1 MWAVST
7 IPPTG
12 YKSFGM
18 LVMKEN
24 YFFCSDL
31 KVVSAVVIPAT
42 LECFTFFS
50 IGLINLDDSAILIFS
65 EFFSKDSFMSKNY

>member
-24 YFFCSDL
+24 YFFRSYL
-31 KVVSAVVIPAT
+31 KVVSVVVISAI
-42 LECFTFFS
+42 LERFTFFL
-50 IGLINLDDSAILIFS
+50 IGLIDLDDSAILVFS
-65 EFFSKDSFMSKNY
+65 GFFSKDSYMSKNY